1 MISSIRLAICAITLV
16 ATAVTPAFAGPG
28 SADPDELAGLR
39 QARQRAELDVALA
52 ELRLRLLDARFAR
65 IEGRFEAAA
74 ELARGGLAEAEQLAR
89 EMDVAVY
96 QKQFR
101 QVLRNVESRQRSRA
115 STDVPTSPTT
125 SEVAKEPPAADPR
138 QPSTQRYPWDRGRY
152 RPAEMIVDAE
162 ALLAGDSTS
171 ALGHAL
177 YRLGVSHGAVGTFP
191 HVQPPQQAKVQGFPV
206 DWAPK
211 TARRKAHRDG
221 RIWKG
226 PNRTTKD
233 GKTFYTAIYDES
245 DLLLIPPAQ
254 FRPPPETNTQLAIT
268 NALDREALR
277 QYSDIFTGTA
287 RDLAEGIP
295 LLQYFGGL
303 DFSNGSNSAADY
315 RRNADRLVQLLDAV
329 ANQP

>member
-1 MISSIRLAICAITLV
+1 MISLIRLTICAMTLV

-28 SADPDELAGLR
+28 SADQDELVGLR

-89 EMDVAVY
+89 DMDVAVY

-101 QVLRNVESRQRSRA
+101 DVLRNVESRKTSRST
-115 STDVPTSPTT
+115 TDVAASPTAN
-125 SEVAKEPPAADPR
+125 EDVKERLVADPR
-138 QPSTQRYPWDRGRY
+138 QPSAQPYPWNRGRY

-162 ALLAGDSTS
+162 ALLAGDST
-171 ALGHAL
+171 AAPGHDL
-177 YRLGVSHGAVGTFP
+177 YRLGASYGAVSTFP
-191 HVQPPQQAKVQGFPV
+191 HVEPPRQAKALAFPD
-206 DWAPK
+206 DWAAK
-211 TARRKAHRDG
+211 TAWRKAHRHG
-221 RIWKG
+221 RVWKG

-233 GKTFYTAIYDES
+233 GKTFYTAIYDVS

-277 QYSDIFTGTA
+277 QYSDIFSGTA

-303 DFSNGSNSAADY
+303 DFSNGSNSAANY

>member
-1 MISSIRLAICAITLV
+1 MISLIRLTICAMTLV
-16 ATAVTPAFAGPG
+16 ATAVTPAPAE
-28 SADPDELAGLR
+28 SADRDELAGLR
-39 QARQRAELDVALA
+39 KARQRAELDVALA

-65 IEGRFEAAA
+65 IEGRLEAAA
-74 ELARGGLAEAEQLAR
+74 DLARGGLAEAERLAR
-89 EMDVAVY
+89 DMDVAVY

-101 QVLRNVESRQRSRA
+101 DVLRKVESRPILRS
-115 STDVPTSPTT
+115 STDVAASPTAN
-125 SEVAKEPPAADPR
+125 EDVKERLAADPR
-138 QPSTQRYPWDRGRY
+138 QPSAQPYPWNRGRY

-171 ALGHAL
+171 APDHDL
-177 YRLGVSHGAVGTFP
+177 YRLGASHGAVGTFP
-191 HVQPPQQAKVQGFPV
+191 HVAPPRPAKTLAFPD
-206 DWAPK
+206 DWAAK

-233 GKTFYTAIYDES
+233 GKTFYTAIYDVS
-245 DLLLIPPAQ
+245 DLVLIPPAR

-268 NALDREALR
+268 NALDRAALR
-277 QYSDIFTGTA
+277 QYSDIFSGTA

-303 DFSNGSNSAADY
+303 DFSNGSNSATDY
-315 RRNADRLVQLLDAV
+315 RRNADRLIQLLDAV
-329 ANQP
+329 TSQP